1 MHSTVVTRSIAII
14 EAGQSPSGAYVA
26 CPLYPTYN
34 YCWFR
39 DGTFIAYAM
48 DLWQKHESA
57 RRFYDWATAA
67 VAARADAVER
77 CLENIA
83 QGRPLNPGDLLHTR
97 YTLDGQHSNEEWPNF
112 QLDGFGTLLWG
123 LRRHMQLA
131 GMHTLPAS
139 WAGAISLLVRYLAAL
154 WNRPNY
160 DCWEEFPDRIA
171 VSTLATLHA
180 GLDAISTA
188 LDTNEQDA
196 LLAAATAAQIKSFTL
211 EAGVWAGHLIKQVE
225 GEDVVDASL
234 LWACVPFQEHG
245 LLHPMD
251 PLMQT
256 TVRRIE
262 KDLIG
267 AGGGV
272 HRYRTDTFYGGGEWM
287 LLTALLGEYQSVIG
301 DAKSAR
307 SCLAYIEA
315 HADEHGYLP
324 EQDSTAPLY
333 PSYVEGWVER
343 WGPVARPLLWSH
355 AAYLSLN
362 AQAGN

>member
-1 MHSTVVTRSIAII
+1 M
-14 EAGQSPSGAYVA
+14 
-26 CPLYPTYN
+26 
-34 YCWFR
+34 
-39 DGTFIAYAM
+39 
-48 DLWQKHESA
+48 
-57 RRFYDWATAA
+57 
-67 VAARADAVER
+67 
-77 CLENIA
+77 
-83 QGRPLNPGDLLHTR
+83 
-97 YTLDGQHSNEEWPNF
+97 
-112 QLDGFGTLLWG
+112 
-123 LRRHMQLA
+123 
-131 GMHTLPAS
+131 
-139 WAGAISLLVRYLAAL
+139 
-154 WNRPNY
+154 
-160 DCWEEFPDRIA
+160 
-171 VSTLATLHA
+171 
-180 GLDAISTA
+180 A

-196 LLAAATAAQIKSFTL
+196 LLAATTAAQIKSFTL

-301 DAKSAR
+301 NAKSAR